1 MRLNGEFVDDSKV
14 VEKMLIILPDKFEF
28 ETKLVA
34 AIEESCDLKKLTV
47 SEMVSK
53 LQAHGQRFSTRMDDA
68 TKGVFQAK
76 HKGPSSSI
84 LRGKLEQLWR
94 RQDAWLLKRSY
105 QKAHGLK
112 LFIQQCIS

>member
-1 MRLNGEFVDDSKV
+1 
-14 VEKMLIILPDKFEF
+14 
-28 ETKLVA
+28 
-34 AIEESCDLKKLTV
+34 
-47 SEMVSK
+47 
-53 LQAHGQRFSTRMDDA
+53 MDDA

-105 QKAHGLK
+105 QKALGLK
-112 LFIQQCIS
+112 LFIQQWIS

>member
-1 MRLNGEFVDDSKV
+1 
-14 VEKMLIILPDKFEF
+14 MLIILPDKFEF

-105 QKAHGLK
+105 QKALGLK